1 MKKNEFAVII
11 NNEGVGGTRPRLIFG
26 GVDYQCVIK
35 CSVETRP
42 KKACVSTLYLKWCL
56 IISELQNAPWPRPDT
71 AFHGEVFLC
80 HSTLKSDVMD
90 EFLL

>member
-1 MKKNEFAVII
+1 M
-11 NNEGVGGTRPRLIFG
+11 
-26 GVDYQCVIK
+26 
-35 CSVETRP
+35 RP

-56 IISELQNAPWPRPDT
+56 IISELQNAPWPRPDI

-80 HSTLKSDVMD
+80 HSALESDVMD